1 MERRSRLRRVAPL
14 IELDDARACV
24 LAHTAPLPPEPVAL
38 ERALGRVL
46 AEEVRAEAD
55 VPAFANSAMDGYA
68 LRGADSGPGA
78 RLRIVGESRAG
89 APAGVVVGAG
99 EACLISTGA
108 AIPDGADT
116 VIRVE
121 DTRREGDEV
130 ELTVAVA
137 PGRDVRRAGSDMRA
151 GVAVLAPGVRL
162 GPAELGVLAS
172 VGRSS
177 LLAGPRPRV
186 AVLTTGDELVGVDDP
201 LPPGGVRNSGRF
213 VIPAL
218 TERAGGETVSVA
230 AARDDPELTREAIG
244 AALEAADVVVIT
256 GGMSVGAHDHVRP
269 ALEALGVERHFAGVA
284 LRPGKPAFF
293 GTRGVT
299 QVFGL
304 PGNPVSSLVCF
315 LLFARPA
322 LLALAGESPERV
334 RTVALLEREMERAP
348 GRAHA
353 ARCQLDLHED
363 GWHAVDTGPQGSH
376 ILTSMVGADALAIIP
391 AGDGVIGAG
400 ERVVVELL

>member
-1 MERRSRLRRVAPL
+1 MEGRSRLRRVAPL

-24 LAHTAPLPPEPVAL
+24 LEATAPLAPEPVAL
-38 ERALGRVL
+38 EDALGRVL
-46 AEEVRAEAD
+46 AEEVRADAD

-68 LRGADSGPGA
+68 LRAADSGAGA

-89 APAGVVVGAG
+89 APAEVAVGPG

-108 AIPDGADT
+108 ALPQGADA

-121 DTRREGDEV
+121 DTRRDGDVV
-130 ELTVAVA
+130 ELSCGVDA
-137 PGRDVRRAGSDMRA
+137 GRDVRRAGDDLRA
-151 GVAVLAPGVRL
+151 GEVVLVPGTRL

-172 VGRSS
+172 VGRPT

-186 AVLTTGDELVGVDDP
+186 ALVTTGDELVGVDDP

-218 TERAGGETVSVA
+218 VERAGGETVSVA
-230 AARDDPELTREAIG
+230 AARDEAALTREVIA
-244 AALEAADVVVIT
+244 AALELGDAVVIT

-269 ALEALGVERHFAGVA
+269 ALDALGVRQRFAGVA

-293 GTRGVT
+293 GTRGAT
-299 QVFGL
+299 LVFGL

-334 RTVALLEREMERAP
+334 RTVAVLERDVERAP

-353 ARCQLDLHED
+353 ARCQLVLHED

-376 ILTSMVGADALAIIP
+376 ILTSMIGADALAIIP
-391 AGDGVIGAG
+391 PGDGVVSAG

>member
-1 MERRSRLRRVAPL
+1 VAPL
-14 IELDDARACV
+14 IQLDEARACV
-24 LAHTAPLPPEPVAL
+24 LEHTVPLSPRPVELA
-38 ERALGRVL
+38 RALGRVL
-46 AEEVRAEAD
+46 AEEVRAEVD

-68 LRGADSGPGA
+68 LRAADSGAGA
-78 RLRIVGESRAG
+78 RLLIVGESRAG
-89 APAGVVVGAG
+89 APAPIAVGAG

-121 DTRREGDEV
+121 DTRREGDAV

-137 PGRDVRRAGSDMRA
+137 AGHDVRAAGSDLRT
-151 GVAVLAPGVRL
+151 GEVVLVPGVRL

-201 LPPGGVRNSGRF
+201 LPPGGVRNSGRY

-218 TERAGGETVSVA
+218 VERAGGETVNVT
-230 AARDDPELTREAIG
+230 AARDDPELTRDAIA
-244 AALEAADVVVIT
+244 AALEVADVVVIT

-293 GTRGVT
+293 GTRGAS

-315 LLFARPA
+315 VLFTRPA
-322 LLALAGESPERV
+322 LLALAGESPDRV
-334 RTVALLEREMERAP
+334 RTVALLERDVERAP

-353 ARCQLDLHED
+353 ARCQLVLHED
-363 GWHAVDTGPQGSH
+363 GWHAIDTGPQGSH

-391 AGDGVIGAG
+391 AGEGMISAG
-400 ERVVVELL
+400 ERVAVELL